1 MKNKTVPQ
9 KDDTDKMKPGIIP
22 IDKKDT
28 GNVMLEKPAE
38 KKQRKRIKK
47 SSALI
52 AASMARS
59 AVDAVDAR
67 SSKDVRGSSGL
78 ANTGT
83 IISSYD

>member
-1 MKNKTVPQ
+1 MANKKLVQKKTNSGLTPGDKKIKGNAIPQ
-9 KDDTDKMKPGIIP
+9 KVAEEQQKKP
-22 IDKKDT
+22 
-28 GNVMLEKPAE
+28 L
-38 KKQRKRIKK
+38 KK

-59 AVDAVDAR
+59 AVDAVNAN

-83 IISSYD
+83 IISYD